1 MMVHLLQTQIDA
13 IKTQEAMP
21 RTWANG
27 IEGSFY
33 FPCVNWKLI
42 ATTEMSSRGEVSCEV
57 FQDRRR
63 LRKVGKFLV
72 EEL

>member
-1 MMVHLLQTQIDA
+1 MVHLLQTQIDA

-27 IEGSFY
+27 VEGSFY
-33 FPCVNWKLI
+33 FRCVNRKLI
-42 ATTEMSSRGEVSCEV
+42 AITERSSRGEVSCEV

-63 LRKVGKFLV
+63 LRKVGQFLV

>member
-1 MMVHLLQTQIDA
+1 MVHLLQTQIDA

-27 IEGSFY
+27 VEGSFY
-33 FPCVNWKLI
+33 FRCVNWKLI
-42 ATTEMSSRGEVSCEV
+42 ATTEMSSRGEMSCEV
-57 FQDRRR
+57 FQDGRRW
-63 LRKVGKFLV
+63 RKIGQFLV